1 MKVEFE
7 WLKEPIP
14 LSDKKVIDFLLKK
27 GMYFFCIVRKE
38 ETRYNPK
45 TYKDDTIVTERV
57 DTVTVHKNITV
68 WGHDFYSPIR
78 FRNETLLAYCIL
90 EFPENVQVHI

>member
-1 MKVEFE
+1 M
-7 WLKEPIP
+7 P